1 MCEKLVDSLSPY
13 FSTSSEKRRTTQKG
27 EFAQLHSGKSRSER
41 SPLRSPP
48 QSPSGVA
55 REVKFEE
62 AEPVSPS
69 KQQMSSTSTR
79 GRRAV
84 CELQPVVGGRGTQN
98 SASAALF
105 SSPSSKGS
113 AVQRDRSSS
122 KSLSP
127 PVKRVRTPKLPH
139 TPQGSPRK
147 SRGGGRRRSSCTKV
161 GMSTDETTE
170 EDGET
175 TGPETSEREGQVSV

>member
-1 MCEKLVDSLSPY
+1 MP
-13 FSTSSEKRRTTQKG
+13 TSS
-27 EFAQLHSGKSRSER
+27 
-41 SPLRSPP
+41 
-48 QSPSGVA
+48 
-55 REVKFEE
+55 
-62 AEPVSPS
+62 
-69 KQQMSSTSTR
+69 R
-79 GRRAV
+79 GRRAE

-113 AVQRDRSSS
+113 GFHRGRSSS
-122 KSLSP
+122 KSQSP

-147 SRGGGRRRSSCTKV
+147 SRSGRRRSSFAKV
-161 GMSTDETTE
+161 GVSPGETT

-175 TGPETSEREGQVSV
+175 TTAEMSERESKV